1 MLLPYFVRG
10 RSLVLTEAGLV
21 SDDKEVG
28 VQLEEVVV
36 ALAHCPGEGAVAD
49 ADGVQ
54 VRTQAGRGHGVLGL
68 GDCHVDRNT
77 GHKT

>member
-1 MLLPYFVRG
+1 MLPYFVRG
-10 RSLVLTEAGLV
+10 RSFVLTEAGLV
-21 SDDKEVG
+21 SNDKEVG

-54 VRTQAGRGHGVLGL
+54 VRTQARGGHGVLGL
-68 GDCHVDRNT
+68 GDRHVDRNT